1 MNIISIEDGAT
12 RMNNTNSRPIRLGR
26 ISYTNAWP
34 VFHHFDP
41 MQLPFQT
48 EIHSDLPATLN
59 RKLRAG
65 DIDMAAISSYAYGI
79 SADSY
84 YLLPNLSVSSFGRV
98 QSILLFLKS
107 PLEQVLHGKI
117 ALTTASATSVNL
129 LKIIMEK
136 FYGGKPT
143 YEDAEP
149 VLEQMLENADAALLI
164 GDHAIRAS
172 WTNHGYRVLDLGE
185 VWNIWTGKWMTYAL
199 WAVHKETAHR
209 YPEAIREIYEA
220 LIAGKSKSYDDMEPI
235 VDKALRQI
243 GGTAAYWQGYFGN
256 LCHDFGDA
264 QRSGLKLYF
273 QYAKELGLIE
283 GEPDIAELPLPYLLD
298 NLSNRR

>member
-1 MNIISIEDGAT
+1 MNEHLT
-12 RMNNTNSRPIRLGR
+12 RPIKLGR

-34 VFHHFDP
+34 IFHHFDP
-41 MQLPFQT
+41 SALSVPT
-48 EIHSDLPATLN
+48 ELHSDMPATLN

-65 DIDMAAISSYAYGI
+65 EIDMAAISSYAYGI
-79 SADSY
+79 SSDSY

-107 PLEQVLHGKI
+107 PLEKVIHGKI
-117 ALTTASATSVNL
+117 ALTTTSATSVNL

-149 VLEQMLENADAALLI
+149 SLEKMLENADAALLI

-185 VWNIWTGKWMTYAL
+185 VWNVWTGQWMTYAL
-199 WAVHKETAHR
+199 WAVHMETAHR
-209 YPEAIREIYEA
+209 YPEAISGIYEG
-220 LIAGKSKSYDDMEPI
+220 LIESKHQSSRDIAPVI
-235 VDKALRQI
+235 TKALSQI
-243 GGTAAYWQGYFGN
+243 GGTSEYWHHYFSN
-256 LCHDFGDA
+256 LCHDFGPE
-264 QRSGLKLYF
+264 QQKGLQLYF
-273 QYAKELGLIE
+273 RYAKELGLMT
-283 GEPDIAELPLPYLLD
+283 GDIDLLELPSLSVTD
-298 NLSNRR
+298 NLPNHR